1 MQVTVRLDKRER
13 DYIDHLIDKG
23 VFASYG
29 HSLRALLH
37 WYKVNQRTIEQ
48 FRAENARLKERL
60 SLVSEGKLD
69 AKKAV
74 A

>member
-1 MQVTVRLDKRER
+1 MQVSIRLSRPEYQ
-13 DYIDHLIDKG
+13 YIQHLIDKG

-37 WYKVNQRTIEQ
+37 YYKVNQRTIEQ

-60 SLVSEGKLD
+60 QLVVEGKLD

-74 A
+74 S

>member
-60 SLVSEGKLD
+60 KLVSEGKLD